1 MFHVKQRSAVLTYPE
16 SQELPLTRKI
26 VVRAAGF
33 VSPGDGNCAKPLTP
47 VGRGGAAAPLPPF
60 FSPPARGRGRKDG
73 ASKLLSGLTS
83 GRAPCR
89 MARSFP
95 LLCCHPGLVPGSR
108 PSGTAPEH
116 SSTGHDRSR
125 LSPERSPSPRP
136 SPPRGRGGFAAPLRP
151 LLLPSRLREGPGE
164 GRSVGTDRR
173 DPVRSE
179 NAVTRLPP
187 DRSPGQA
194 WTPEQVRGDNG
205 GRGLEPGVRRARA
218 SRPRPSPS
226 CPDLFRG
233 PVKPLRRSNS
243 WLWTPEQVRGDSLG
257 VGNDAGSPGPDWRG

>member
-33 VSPGDGNCAKPLTP
+33 ASPGDGNCAKPLTP

-95 LLCCHPGLVPGSR
+95 LLCCHPGPVPGSR

-116 SSTGHDRSR
+116 FSTGYDRSPLLPGGPPHPGPLPHGGEGDSR
-125 LSPERSPSPRP
+125 RRFALFF
-136 SPPRGRGGFAAPLRP
+136 SPPACGRGRGRV
-151 LLLPSRLREGPGE
+151 
-164 GRSVGTDRR
+164 GRSVRTAAT
-173 DPVRSE
+173 RSGRKIPCP
-179 NAVTRLPP
+179 A
-187 DRSPGQA
+187 SPGSQSGA
-194 WTPEQVRGDNG
+194 
-205 GRGLEPGVRRARA
+205 GLDPG
-218 SRPRPSPS
+218 
-226 CPDLFRG
+226 
-233 PVKPLRRSNS
+233 
-243 WLWTPEQVRGDSLG
+243 T
-257 VGNDAGSPGPDWRG
+257 SPG